1 MADNSVIY
9 KAGEEIGIYNL
20 SKEGKLEITNIPMGC
35 VELQEIKTLEG
46 LILDDTKYE
55 IRFEQKDNTTKV
67 YTQTLEIKNETTC
80 VEFSK
85 VDITGDKELIGA
97 GLEIKDENNNLI
109 DSWTSTEETHK
120 IEGLEV
126 GKSYTLTES
135 IVVDGYVKATDI
147 KFTVLSTNEI
157 QKVQMIDKIVE
168 VSKLDIAGEE
178 IEGSTLRV
186 KDKNDKIVDEWISGK
201 VPHKVNGL
209 VEGETYWLDEFIT
222 ADSYVKATTIEFT
235 VTYEKETQKIE
246 MVDKI
251 LEVSKVDIAGEE
263 IVGATLRVK
272 DKAGNIVDS
281 WVSEATPH
289 KVKGLVEGETYWLE
303 EEIAADSY
311 VKATTIEFTVTY
323 EKETQKVEMVDKIVE
338 VSKVDISGEEI
349 IGATLRVL
357 DKDDN
362 VVDEWVTE
370 KEPHKVKGL
379 IEGEVYRLQESITV
393 GAYVKASEIEFTVS
407 YEKETQKIEM
417 IDKIVLVSKIDSI
430 TGELVPDAHLK
441 VVDEEDNVIDSWIST
456 NEPHEV
462 IGLEENKKYWLIEEK
477 MPYGYLQAEKIEF
490 VVTEDKQTQEIVMED
505 MPILRNIKVL
515 KLDSDTNEIIK
526 GKFIFGMYED
536 PECTKLIQE
545 ISSNPEE
552 GTVEFKDVRCTTVY
566 IKEIKAPSG
575 YYLSDKVVKV
585 ELTETEVIA
594 DGNKLEGDNSIFT
607 LNYYNKQIPKIQ
619 TGNEMNY
626 LILLGS
632 IIISLLG
639 ITTGI
644 IILKRN
650 KKNN

>member
-1 MADNSVIY
+1 MVLDKPIKFKVEGIRDYDKDPDGDFILTVEVYNEQPTGTLIIDKSIALREGVDTSLIDTSDYSGIQFRLTAKEDMIDMADNSIIY

-20 SKEGKLEITNIPMGC
+20 SKEGQLKITGIPMGC

-46 LILDDTKYE
+46 LILDETKYE
-55 IRFEQKDNTTKV
+55 FRFEQKDNTTKV
-67 YTQTLEIKNETTC
+67 YTQTLKIKNDTTC

-97 GLEIKDENNNLI
+97 GLEIKDENNKII

-126 GKSYTLTES
+126 GKTYIMTET

-147 KFTVLSTNEI
+147 KFTVLSTTEI

-168 VSKLDIAGEE
+168 VSKVNIAGEE
-178 IEGSTLRV
+178 VVGSSLRV
-186 KDKNDKIVDEWISGK
+186 KDKD
-201 VPHKVNGL
+201 
-209 VEGETYWLDEFIT
+209 
-222 ADSYVKATTIEFT
+222 
-235 VTYEKETQKIE
+235 
-246 MVDKI
+246 
-251 LEVSKVDIAGEE
+251 
-263 IVGATLRVK
+263 
-272 DKAGNIVDS
+272 GNIVDS
-281 WVSEATPH
+281 WVSEAIPH
-289 KVKGLVEGETYWLE
+289 KVKGLIEGETYWLE

-311 VKATTIEFTVTY
+311 VKATTIEFTVSY
-323 EKETQKVEMVDKIVE
+323 DKETQKVEMIDKIVE
-338 VSKVDISGEEI
+338 VSKIDIAGEEI

-379 IEGEVYRLQESITV
+379 TEGEVYRLQEILTV
-393 GAYVKASEIEFTVS
+393 GAYVKATEIEFTVS
-407 YEKETQKIEM
+407 YDKETQKIEM
-417 IDKIVLVSKIDSI
+417 IDKLVLVSKIDSI
-430 TGELVPDAHLK
+430 TGELIADAHLK

-462 IGLEENKKYWLIEEK
+462 VGLEENKKYWLVEDK
-477 MPYGYLQAEKIEF
+477 TPYGYLQAEKIEF
-490 VVTEDKQTQEIVMED
+490 IVTEDKQTQEIVMED
-505 MPILRNIKVL
+505 MPILRNIKVV

-526 GKFIFGMYED
+526 EKFKFGMYED

-545 ISSNPEE
+545 VESNRES
-552 GTVEFKDVRCTTVY
+552 GIVEFKDVRCSIVY
-566 IKEIKAPSG
+566 IKETKAPSG
-575 YYLSDKVVKV
+575 YYLSDKVIKV
-585 ELTETEVIA
+585 ELTEDEVIV
-594 DGNKLEGDNSIFT
+594 DGEKLECDNSTVTF
-607 LNYYNKQIPKIQ
+607 NYYNKQIPKIQ

-626 LILLGS
+626 IILIGS
-632 IIISLLG
+632 IVISLLG